1 MSDHRLIDTPQGL
14 EEAVSD
20 LEECLDEA
28 REAGRAPRLYLDTEF
43 ESNRSGTQ
51 MCLLQISAGG
61 TAYLID
67 TLRLRNLDSLGDVL
81 SEEGVEWVLHAG
93 LQDVQLIT
101 EALRIPRPPL
111 LFDTQIAWALTSAE
125 ASVSLAYLQF
135 KILGIRAE
143 KGHQADDWVR
153 RPLQAS
159 QLRYAASDV
168 DHLPKMTEYLLN
180 EAEKLGRTEIVYAA
194 SKDTLSPVKEPPA
207 PLRLGSFRNA
217 WQLSEK
223 SQAALRF
230 LIEWYNA
237 LSLEKRKHAPD
248 NKVML
253 SIAGRLPPDVAAL
266 SRIKGVSRGVSERHG
281 LTLIKGIADAV
292 ANAKSEDFVPIDPP
306 PYATFDEIRLDAW
319 LAEFRAE
326 LAVSLQ
332 FAPELVLPTRLLK
345 RIKAGLEADGPSGL
359 TESLVGWRRELLL
372 SPAEDFC
379 KKNAPPESTET
390 A

>member
-1 MSDHRLIDTPQGL
+1 MSGHRLIDTPQGL

-20 LEECLDEA
+20 LEDGLAQA
-28 REAGRAPRLYLDTEF
+28 RAEGKSARLYLDTEF
-43 ESNRSGTQ
+43 ESNRSGTT
-51 MCLLQISAGG
+51 MCLLQISAGE
-61 TAYLID
+61 TAYLVD
-67 TLRLRNLDSLGDVL
+67 TLRLKNLDSLGDVL
-81 SEEGVEWVLHAG
+81 SEDGVTWVLHAG

-101 EALRIPRPPL
+101 EAMRIGRPES
-111 LFDTQIAWALTSAE
+111 LFDTQIAWALVTAE

-168 DHLPKMTEYLLN
+168 DHLPKMTEYLIN
-180 EAEKLGRTEIVYAA
+180 EAAKLDRAQFIFAA

-230 LIEWYNA
+230 LMSWYNQ
-237 LSLEKRKHAPD
+237 LSVDKRKHAPD

-253 SIAGRLPPDVAAL
+253 SIAGRLPPDVGSL
-266 SRIKGVSRGVSERHG
+266 SRIKGVTRGVVERYG
-281 LTLIKGIADAV
+281 LTLIEGMKVAV
-292 ANAKSEDFVPIDPP
+292 AESKSEDFQPIDPP
-306 PYATFDEIRLDAW
+306 PYATFEEIRLEAW
-319 LAEFRAE
+319 LAQFRADM
-326 LAVSLQ
+326 AISLT

-345 RIKAGLEADGPSGL
+345 RMKDGVEADGPQGL
-359 TESLVGWRRELLL
+359 LESLVGWRYDLLAA
-372 SPAEDFC
+372 PAEAYMAQ
-379 KKNAPPESTET
+379 NPPPVSL
-390 A
+390 